1 MSENGKQKPNH
12 SFSVIK
18 HSGDPDKAVT
28 LDGFTV
34 IREEKVFIPEY
45 QNFIKCAP
53 YSSHFV
59 YIDPS
64 GIEGKWFAGCTCGS
78 PAVIT
83 GYSGYKQDVSSNEG
97 AMLVCLYHAQRGH
110 HANEQ
115 GSNWE

>member
-1 MSENGKQKPNH
+1 MSKNGKSKNNH

-18 HSGDPDKAVT
+18 QRGDPDKAVT
-28 LDGFTV
+28 LDGYTV

-45 QNFIKCAP
+45 QDFIRCAP

-59 YIDPS
+59 YLDPS

-83 GYSGYKQDVSSNEG
+83 GYSGYKQDASSNEG
-97 AMLVCLYHAQRGH
+97 AMLVCLYHAQRGY

-115 GSNWE
+115 GSHWE